1 VSGCLHILAQA
12 EQPPGGTGESLG
24 PLFTWLVFMVIWVI
38 VQLKQRHKKK
48 SSAQPLLEQEGPGS
62 PPGTEQESAKPVEA
76 ELRNF
81 MNELLGTGHP
91 RDTDPAPARP
101 PHRSRARA
109 QAHRDTVDSDL
120 ELFAWEVQDP
130 PAPQDRRP
138 PPLPQPEPE
147 PAITFDPAPEDED
160 DIFDEEK
167 VYGGLKDISDIIDI
181 ELALEGGAI
190 SDSQNLIN
198 PSNFIVDL
206 ATLSVPIMSTQ
217 MISQRPVRTKSSR
230 PRLTT
235 RKTFRSAVIG
245 RLILGPPTALSE
257 DVFRSNPGDL

>member
-1 VSGCLHILAQA
+1 MSGCLHILAQA
-12 EQPPGGTGESLG
+12 EQPPGGAGESLG

-62 PPGTEQESAKPVEA
+62 PQGTEQESAKPVEA

-81 MNELLGTGHP
+81 MNELLGTGPP
-91 RDTDPAPARP
+91 RDTGPAPARP
-101 PHRSRARA
+101 PHRARA
-109 QAHRDTVDSDL
+109 QAHRDTVDSDR
-120 ELFAWEVQDP
+120 ELFARDLREVQDP
-130 PAPQDRRP
+130 PAPQGQRP
-138 PPLPQPEPE
+138 PPLPQPE

-167 VYGGLKDISDIIDI
+167 VYGGLKDITDIVDI
-181 ELALEGGAI
+181 ELALEGAAI
-190 SDSQNLIN
+190 SDAQNLIN